1 MSGGQKQR
9 VNIAR
14 ALYFG
19 SDIVIF
25 DDPLSAGGN
34 HYYHHHQLKLTPM
47 ISFQSTVDAHVGR
60 SLFEGAIL
68 GGLRDRG
75 ITVLL
80 VTHAIHFLARVDYIY
95 TMKDGRIVESGTY
108 QELIRRGGEFAKLDK
123 EYGGC
128 SEELQ
133 ECHRGGDKHTVMV
146 TSEDG
151 DTEFGSEM
159 SQDVTV
165 EAVKLKAARAREQA
179 AGTGKLEGRLMVKE
193 QRTTGS
199 VSWKGAFP
207 DYACAHVL
215 ILGWLGAV
223 VYLAYFVAGRGAVMI
238 PLIFLSMITMQASQ
252 VMNSYVL
259 VWWQAK

>member
-1 MSGGQKQR
+1 MQQIGERGINLSGGQKQR

-25 DDPLSAGGN
+25 DDPLSAGMN
-34 HYYHHHQLKLTPM
+34 HHYHHYLKPTPM
-47 ISFQSTVDAHVGR
+47 ILFQSTVDAHVGK
-60 SLFEGAIL
+60 SLFENAIL

-95 TMKDGRIVESGTY
+95 TMKDGRVVESGTY
-108 QELIRRGGEFAKLDK
+108 QELIRRGGEFSKLDK
-123 EYGGC
+123 EYGGY
-128 SEELQ
+128 SEKLQ
-133 ECHRGGDKHTVMV
+133 ECHGGRDKHTVMV
-146 TSEDG
+146 TSDG
-151 DTEFGSEM
+151 DAEFGEM

-207 DYACAHVL
+207 HYAYAHAL
-215 ILGWLGAV
+215 LLG
-223 VYLAYFVAGRGAVMI
+223 
-238 PLIFLSMITMQASQ
+238 
-252 VMNSYVL
+252 
-259 VWWQAK
+259 

>member
-1 MSGGQKQR
+1 MVQLRRITDQFATQIGERGINLSGGQKQR

-25 DDPLSAGGN
+25 DDPFSAGVN
-34 HYYHHHQLKLTPM
+34 HSHPYQLKLTPV
-47 ISFQSTVDAHVGR
+47 ILFQSTVDAHVGR
-60 SLFEGAIL
+60 SLFEDAIL
-68 GGLRDRG
+68 GGLRDCG

-95 TMKDGRIVESGTY
+95 TMKDGRVVESGTY

-123 EYGGC
+123 EYGGY

-133 ECHRGGDKHTVMV
+133 KCHGGRDKNGATV
-146 TSEDG
+146 TSDG
-151 DTEFGSEM
+151 DTELGEM
-159 SQDVTV
+159 SQGVTV

-193 QRTTGS
+193 RRTTGS
-199 VSWKGAFP
+199 VSWKGGFP
-207 DYACAHVL
+207 HHACAR
-215 ILGWLGAV
+215 A
-223 VYLAYFVAGRGAVMI
+223 R
-238 PLIFLSMITMQASQ
+238 
-252 VMNSYVL
+252 
-259 VWWQAK
+259 

>member
-25 DDPLSAGGN
+25 DDPLSAGMN
-34 HYYHHHQLKLTPM
+34 RHYHHYLKPTPM
-47 ISFQSTVDAHVGR
+47 ILFQSTVDAHVGK
-60 SLFEGAIL
+60 SLFEDAIL
-68 GGLRDRG
+68 GGLRDHG

-95 TMKDGRIVESGTY
+95 TMKDGRVVESGTY

-199 VSWKGAFP
+199 VAWKGAFP
-207 DYACAHVL
+207 HYACAHVL
-215 ILGWLGAV
+215 ILGWLGVV

-238 PLIFLSMITMQASQ
+238 PLILLSMITMQASQ